1 MDNLRKLSVAVRQES
16 KMLEIIRKR
25 IDNTA
30 EDKIISPSNSV
41 VHLHLA
47 HHVQFQFSDLRK
59 EYSSPRGF
67 MKKGTK
73 LCQKDNCGGL
83 PQPAAKHPPNHS
95 LTTPSGMREKIR
107 RAKAE
112 NLWVM
117 IKTV

>member
-1 MDNLRKLSVAVRQES
+1 
-16 KMLEIIRKR
+16 
-25 IDNTA
+25 
-30 EDKIISPSNSV
+30 
-41 VHLHLA
+41 
-47 HHVQFQFSDLRK
+47 
-59 EYSSPRGF
+59 